1 MIEKIQHATASS
13 SEGARGLVKG
23 VLACAFQNMAFM
35 LPTGLLYLLV
45 KDLLAGSTSG
55 RTAFYLLGCLGCFAL
70 ILLTTWFQYNGTYF
84 TTYKESGTR
93 RLTLAE
99 RLRKLPLSFFGKRD
113 LADLTSTIMADCE
126 VLEKT
131 CSHFI
136 PGLFGSLISTVIIA
150 LSLFAFDWRMAL
162 AALWVTPVSAAIV
175 VGSYRVQDKVQAKTM
190 AAKMACADGIQEYIE
205 TLRDLKASNAEQR
218 YLSGLSGKIRAVEK
232 QSIAAELETAL
243 FVSSASMVLKLGIA
257 SVALT
262 GSVLLVQ
269 GSIDVLTL
277 FLFLMAASRMYDPM
291 QGALQNLAA
300 VIAMRTN
307 VGRMNEILDAPL
319 QTGSEQLTNQ
329 GCDIVFD
336 HVGFAYN
343 SGETVLRDVSFT
355 AKQGEVTA
363 LVGPSG
369 GGKTTVSR
377 LAARFWDYQKGSITV
392 GGMEVSR
399 IDPEKL
405 MSLYSIVFQDV
416 TLFDNT
422 ILENIRLG
430 RKGATDEEVLAAA
443 KLALRE
449 GRPVDLAIREHA
461 VNANNRRYSK
471 VNEIAKYLVPLIPA
485 GGTVMTQCFG
495 ETIVGMM
502 LKEAK
507 LAGKDFRLFC
517 PETRPYFQ
525 GARLTATVCHDM
537 GFDVTVITDNMPAFV
552 MEREHVD
559 LFTCAA
565 DAICLDGYVVNKVG
579 TFQNAIVAKYMGI
592 PYFVTGAPDQGH
604 ETVDSIHIEMRDPNF
619 TLQAMGVRTAMEGVK
634 GYYPAFDITPPHLV
648 SGVVTDLGIY
658 SPYDLHRYFTDGSI
672 GKDNLVI

>member
-13 SEGARGLVKG
+13 PEGAKGLVKG

-35 LPTGLLYLLV
+35 LPTCLLYFLV
-45 KDLLAGSTSG
+45 KDLLNDTTSG
-55 RTAFYLLGCLGCFAL
+55 KAVFYLLGCIVCFGL

-84 TTYKESGTR
+84 TIYKESGIR
-93 RLTLAE
+93 RLALAE

-113 LADLTSTIMADCE
+113 LADLTSTIMSDCE

-162 AALWVTPVSAAIV
+162 AVLWVIPVSIAIV
-175 VGSYRVQDKVQAKTM
+175 LGSYRVQDRIQARTM
-190 AAKMACADGIQEYIE
+190 AVKMDCADGIQEYIE
-205 TLRDLKASNAEQR
+205 TLRDLKASNAEQG
-218 YLSGLSGKIRAVEK
+218 YLSGLSKKIRAVEK
-232 QSIAAELETAL
+232 QSVAAELETAL
-243 FVSSASMVLKLGIA
+243 FVSSASMVLKLGIS

-262 GSVLLVQ
+262 GSVLLVN

-307 VGRMNEILDAPL
+307 VGRMNEILEYPV
-319 QTGSEQLTNQ
+319 QTGSETMTNQ

-343 SGETVLRDVSFT
+343 SGETVLKDVSFT

-377 LAARFWDYQKGSITV
+377 LAARFWDNQKGCITV
-392 GGMEVSR
+392 GGMDISK

-443 KLALRE
+443 KLANCDEFVEKLPDKWNTNIGENGCTLSGGERQRISIARAFLKDAPIILLDE
-449 GRPVDLAIREHA
+449 ATASLDVENETAIQEALSRLIKNKTVLIIAHRMRTVAGADKVVVLKDGIVAEQGRPDELYARNGLYAHMVDLQSASQ
-461 VNANNRRYSK
+461 NW
-471 VNEIAKYLVPLIPA
+471 
-485 GGTVMTQCFG
+485 
-495 ETIVGMM
+495 TI
-502 LKEAK
+502 
-507 LAGKDFRLFC
+507 
-517 PETRPYFQ
+517 
-525 GARLTATVCHDM
+525 
-537 GFDVTVITDNMPAFV
+537 
-552 MEREHVD
+552 
-559 LFTCAA
+559 
-565 DAICLDGYVVNKVG
+565 
-579 TFQNAIVAKYMGI
+579 
-592 PYFVTGAPDQGH
+592 
-604 ETVDSIHIEMRDPNF
+604 
-619 TLQAMGVRTAMEGVK
+619 
-634 GYYPAFDITPPHLV
+634 
-648 SGVVTDLGIY
+648 
-658 SPYDLHRYFTDGSI
+658 
-672 GKDNLVI
+672 

>member
-13 SEGARGLVKG
+13 PEGAKGLVKG

-35 LPTGLLYLLV
+35 LPTCLLYFLV
-45 KDLLAGSTSG
+45 KDLLNDTTSG
-55 RTAFYLLGCLGCFAL
+55 KAVFYLLGCIVCFGL

-84 TTYKESGTR
+84 TTYKESGIR
-93 RLTLAE
+93 RLALAE

-113 LADLTSTIMADCE
+113 LADLTSTIMSDCE

-162 AALWVTPVSAAIV
+162 AVLWVIPVSIAIV
-175 VGSYRVQDKVQAKTM
+175 LGSYRVQDRIQARTM
-190 AAKMACADGIQEYIE
+190 AVKMDCADGIQEYIE
-205 TLRDLKASNAEQR
+205 TLRDLKASNAEQG
-218 YLSGLSGKIRAVEK
+218 YLSGLSKKIRAVEK
-232 QSIAAELETAL
+232 QSVAAELETAL
-243 FVSSASMVLKLGIA
+243 FVSSASMVLKLGIS

-262 GSVLLVQ
+262 GSVLLVN

-307 VGRMNEILDAPL
+307 VGRMNEILEYPV
-319 QTGSEQLTNQ
+319 QTGSETMTNQ

-343 SGETVLRDVSFT
+343 SGETVLKDVSFT

-377 LAARFWDYQKGSITV
+377 LAARFWDNQKGCITV
-392 GGMEVSR
+392 GGMDVSR

-443 KLALRE
+443 KLANCDEFVEKLPDKWNTNIGENGCTLSGGERQRISIARAFLKDAPIILLDE
-449 GRPVDLAIREHA
+449 ATASLDVENETAIQEALSRLIKNKTVLIIAHRMRTVAGADQVVVLSGGIVAEQGRPDELYARKGLYTHMVDLQSASQ
-461 VNANNRRYSK
+461 NW
-471 VNEIAKYLVPLIPA
+471 
-485 GGTVMTQCFG
+485 
-495 ETIVGMM
+495 TI
-502 LKEAK
+502 
-507 LAGKDFRLFC
+507 
-517 PETRPYFQ
+517 
-525 GARLTATVCHDM
+525 
-537 GFDVTVITDNMPAFV
+537 
-552 MEREHVD
+552 
-559 LFTCAA
+559 
-565 DAICLDGYVVNKVG
+565 
-579 TFQNAIVAKYMGI
+579 
-592 PYFVTGAPDQGH
+592 
-604 ETVDSIHIEMRDPNF
+604 
-619 TLQAMGVRTAMEGVK
+619 
-634 GYYPAFDITPPHLV
+634 
-648 SGVVTDLGIY
+648 
-658 SPYDLHRYFTDGSI
+658 
-672 GKDNLVI
+672 

>member
-13 SEGARGLVKG
+13 PEGARGLVKG

-45 KDLLAGSTSG
+45 KDLLAGSANG
-55 RTAFYLLGCLGCFAL
+55 RTAFYLLGCAVCFAL

-126 VLEKT
+126 VLEKN

-136 PGLFGSLISTVIIA
+136 PGLFGSLISTVLIA
-150 LSLFAFDWRMAL
+150 LSLFAFDGRMAL
-162 AALWVTPVSAAIV
+162 AALWVIPVSAAIV

-205 TLRDLKASNAEQR
+205 TLRDLKAGNAEQR
-218 YLSGLSGKIRAVEK
+218 YLSGLSDKIRAVEK

-262 GSVLLVQ
+262 GAVLLVQ

-336 HVGFAYN
+336 HVGFAYH

-392 GGMEVSR
+392 GGMDISK

-443 KLALRE
+443 KLANCE
-449 GRPVDLAIREHA
+449 EFAE
-461 VNANNRRYSK
+461 
-471 VNEIAKYLVPLIPA
+471 
-485 GGTVMTQCFG
+485 
-495 ETIVGMM
+495 
-502 LKEAK
+502 K
-507 LAGKDFRLFC
+507 L
-517 PETRPYFQ
+517 
-525 GARLTATVCHDM
+525 
-537 GFDVTVITDNMPAFV
+537 
-552 MEREHVD
+552 
-559 LFTCAA
+559 
-565 DAICLDGYVVNKVG
+565 
-579 TFQNAIVAKYMGI
+579 
-592 PYFVTGAPDQGH
+592 PD
-604 ETVDSIHIEMRDPNF
+604 
-619 TLQAMGVRTAMEGVK
+619 K
-634 GYYPAFDITPPHLV
+634 W
-648 SGVVTDLGIY
+648 
-658 SPYDLHRYFTDGSI
+658 
-672 GKDNLVI
+672 